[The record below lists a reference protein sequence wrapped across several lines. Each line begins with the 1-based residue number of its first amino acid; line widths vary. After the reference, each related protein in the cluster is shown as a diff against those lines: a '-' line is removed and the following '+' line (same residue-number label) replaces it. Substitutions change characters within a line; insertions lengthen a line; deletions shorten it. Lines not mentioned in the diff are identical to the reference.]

1 MSFKPPGECPN
12 CGEYVE
18 AGAVSCDSCG
28 SCEDTGWNDDSHYDG
43 IDLPSSSWEE
53 EDSNAKN
60 DSKLLSGVVTLAL
73 LAALVYVFV
82 FR

>member
-1 MSFKPPGECPN
+1 MSFKPPGDCPN

-18 AGAVSCDSCG
+18 PGASACEGCG
-28 SCEDTGWNDDSHYDG
+28 SCEDTGWNEDSIYDG
-43 IDLPSSSWEE
+43 LDLPTWEE
-53 EDSNAKN
+53 EPREENAN
-60 DSKLLSGVVTLAL
+60 RGFSKAVLTLAL